1 MAKTKKSKKPIIK
14 KIIEENKKSDMDT
27 GSAQVQ
33 IALLTKGIN
42 DLNEHLKTHIHDYS
56 TRRGLLK
63 KVSVRRKF
71 LKYLQVHDSVVYEKI
86 IKKLKK
92 IKV

>member
-1 MAKTKKSKKPIIK
+1 MAKTKKSKKPVKK

-27 GSAQVQ
+27 GSSQVQ
-33 IALLTKGIN
+33 IALLTKEIN

-71 LKYLQVHDSVVYEKI
+71 LKYLQVNDIKAYERI

-92 IKV
+92 K